1 MHFSSPTNG
10 NKNPKKSSLATESPA
25 DLPTKKIKVSS
36 QLPPHPPTCPT
47 PSEIPKLA
55 NPSSFLAM
63 KSSSPNQR
71 TTQTPPPLRRL
82 SHCPSPPPMPR
93 NFSTDDPSQPPL
105 LKPNSRN
112 KTFTTEYESHPG
124 ELAGRNYSHSSRGG
138 ARAVWKGERGCL
150 GGWRAFSEGLLSPTG
165 PDRPSRLTT
174 SSAVFAI
181 ALLASLEEGMVRARP
196 RDCSVT
202 RKRRMRTARTSFL
215 WHMEMEGEGAKPE

>member
-1 MHFSSPTNG
+1 
-10 NKNPKKSSLATESPA
+10 
-25 DLPTKKIKVSS
+25 
-36 QLPPHPPTCPT
+36 
-47 PSEIPKLA
+47 
-55 NPSSFLAM
+55 
-63 KSSSPNQR
+63 
-71 TTQTPPPLRRL
+71 
-82 SHCPSPPPMPR
+82 MPR
-93 NFSTDDPSQPPL
+93 NLSTDDPSQPPL

-138 ARAVWKGERGCL
+138 SSCVEGGTRLSW
-150 GGWRAFSEGLLSPTG
+150 GWRAFSEGLLSPTG

-202 RKRRMRTARTSFL
+202 RKRRMRIARTSFL
-215 WHMEMEGEGAKPE
+215 WHTYGNRRRRSQARIGLMTDSSS